1 MRAEYV
7 YPLSRQGR
15 SCCRSSELR
24 KAQKY
29 VRVTGAAAAVAAA
42 AVDVHEWRSA
52 EPPGSFMVS
61 LERVGEKFQ
70 EYMYVVFA
78 AKNVRTAIKSGAAL
92 VLNEKLWCGV
102 NTEKLPAD
110 PRRACVVSMRGKLP
124 GTLHGYRELFA
135 RTFRTS
141 SADPDDVT
149 MSVHGEVARAR
160 RTVS

>member
-7 YPLSRQGR
+7 YPWSRQGR

-61 LERVGEKFQ
+61 LERVGEKS
-70 EYMYVVFA
+70 
-78 AKNVRTAIKSGAAL
+78 KNTTCMCVCSKKRPNGDQKVAL
-92 VLNEKLWCGV
+92 LWC
-102 NTEKLPAD
+102 
-110 PRRACVVSMRGKLP
+110 
-124 GTLHGYRELFA
+124 
-135 RTFRTS
+135 
-141 SADPDDVT
+141 
-149 MSVHGEVARAR
+149 
-160 RTVS
+160 

>member
-7 YPLSRQGR
+7 YPWSRQGR

-70 EYMYVVFA
+70 EYCMLCLQQETSERRSKV
-78 AKNVRTAIKSGAAL
+78 AL
-92 VLNEKLWCGV
+92 LWC
-102 NTEKLPAD
+102 
-110 PRRACVVSMRGKLP
+110 
-124 GTLHGYRELFA
+124 
-135 RTFRTS
+135 
-141 SADPDDVT
+141 
-149 MSVHGEVARAR
+149 
-160 RTVS
+160 